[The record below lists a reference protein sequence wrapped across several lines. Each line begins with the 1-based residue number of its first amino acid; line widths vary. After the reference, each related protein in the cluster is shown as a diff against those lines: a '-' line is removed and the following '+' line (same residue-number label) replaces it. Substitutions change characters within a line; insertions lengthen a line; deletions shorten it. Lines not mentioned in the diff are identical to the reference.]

1 MNDFYKSIQN
11 IDSSEQDGLKNINKI
26 LEILND
32 WLGHF
37 STEKSLQI
45 MFIFS
50 FSAVPNL
57 QKKY

>member
-37 STEKSLQI
+37 STEKSLQ

>member
-50 FSAVPNL
+50 FSAVRI
-57 QKKY
+57 